1 MDPTPVHSIFLDSCT
16 QFFCDKIDHSSSL
29 NRHPAAEVLASLS
42 YKFLFIFI
50 PSLYYPYRARTNEG
64 QSGGPAIIANRQI
77 PKLDQSSSKIF
88 RTMSPNDIIR
98 TFFLS
103 LCNFI
108 FTFDGDPNISPA
120 MMEAFVRLRD
130 ALRAHE
136 VALNI
141 LIPLESSETDEAKRF
156 PLSQCLYRGW
166 HTNTTIVSFIMD
178 CLDTKRH
185 PGGIR
190 KKRMR
195 AVFLA
200 TQIEIATSEL
210 QVVIDEY
217 KSASEGF

>member
-1 MDPTPVHSIFLDSCT
+1 
-16 QFFCDKIDHSSSL
+16 
-29 NRHPAAEVLASLS
+29 
-42 YKFLFIFI
+42 
-50 PSLYYPYRARTNEG
+50 
-64 QSGGPAIIANRQI
+64 
-77 PKLDQSSSKIF
+77 
-88 RTMSPNDIIR
+88 MSPSDIIR

-108 FTFDGDPNISPA
+108 YTFDGDPNISPA
-120 MMEAFVRLRD
+120 MIQAFARLRD

-136 VALNI
+136 VALEKI
-141 LIPLESSETDEAKRF
+141 IPLESSETDQAKQF

-166 HTNTTIVSFIMD
+166 QTNDTIISFIMD

-210 QVVIDEY
+210 QAVIDEY
-217 KSASEGF
+217 ESANEGL

>member
-1 MDPTPVHSIFLDSCT
+1 
-16 QFFCDKIDHSSSL
+16 
-29 NRHPAAEVLASLS
+29 
-42 YKFLFIFI
+42 
-50 PSLYYPYRARTNEG
+50 
-64 QSGGPAIIANRQI
+64 
-77 PKLDQSSSKIF
+77 
-88 RTMSPNDIIR
+88 MSPSDVIR

-108 FTFDGDPNISPA
+108 YTFDGDPNISPA
-120 MMEAFVRLRD
+120 MIKAFVRLRD

-136 VALNI
+136 VALEKI
-141 LIPLESSETDEAKRF
+141 IPLESSETDEAKQF

-166 HTNTTIVSFIMD
+166 QTNATIISFIMD
-178 CLDTKRH
+178 CLDTQRH

-210 QVVIDEY
+210 QAVIDEY
-217 KSASEGF
+217 ESANHGL

>member
-1 MDPTPVHSIFLDSCT
+1 
-16 QFFCDKIDHSSSL
+16 
-29 NRHPAAEVLASLS
+29 
-42 YKFLFIFI
+42 
-50 PSLYYPYRARTNEG
+50 
-64 QSGGPAIIANRQI
+64 
-77 PKLDQSSSKIF
+77 
-88 RTMSPNDIIR
+88 MSPSDVIR

-108 FTFDGDPNISPA
+108 YTFDGDPNISPA
-120 MMEAFVRLRD
+120 MIKAFARLRD

-136 VALNI
+136 VALEKI
-141 LIPLESSETDEAKRF
+141 IPLESSETDKAKQF

-166 HTNTTIVSFIMD
+166 QTNATIISFIMD

-210 QVVIDEY
+210 QAVIDGYE
-217 KSASEGF
+217 SANDGL

>member
-1 MDPTPVHSIFLDSCT
+1 M
-16 QFFCDKIDHSSSL
+16 
-29 NRHPAAEVLASLS
+29 A
-42 YKFLFIFI
+42 
-50 PSLYYPYRARTNEG
+50 PS
-64 QSGGPAIIANRQI
+64 
-77 PKLDQSSSKIF
+77 
-88 RTMSPNDIIR
+88 DIIR

-120 MMEAFVRLRD
+120 MIKAFVKLRD

-136 VALNI
+136 VALDK
-141 LIPLESSETDEAKRF
+141 LIPLESNETDEAKQY
-156 PLSQCLYRGW
+156 PLSQCLYLGW
-166 HTNTTIVSFIMD
+166 QTNATILSFIMD

-200 TQIEIATSEL
+200 TQIEIATSEM

-217 KSASEGF
+217 ESASEGL